1 MDDGGGRGSPRRQRA
16 DPGGGFAGARDMES
30 LLSMVL
36 DEPRGRTA
44 SRRDPVA
51 SPWRMGHPP
60 ADVGALTEAVL
71 HPDRHRRDEVVEHLR
86 ALGVPD
92 EAVVEVHV
100 PAAARRLGE
109 MWLDDTASFVEV
121 TMAVASLQGLVRD
134 LAPRPDPVAGAQ
146 APLVAMV
153 VRDRE
158 THTLGASVA
167 AARLRRGGASV
178 MLLMGRPDGQVVEAM
193 RGADLSA
200 ICVSASGREDLA
212 GLAGL
217 IGRMR
222 AVARAPVLLGGSI
235 LEGDGSCA
243 SLRVATGADHV
254 TADPGTVLRLCGLEA
269 AGAPR

>member
-1 MDDGGGRGSPRRQRA
+1 MDDGGGRGFPKRQA
-16 DPGGGFAGARDMES
+16 TDAGGFAGARDMES

-44 SRRDPVA
+44 ARRGSDA
-51 SPWRMGHPP
+51 SPWRMGSPP

-71 HPDRHRRDEVVEHLR
+71 RPERHRRDEVVERLR
-86 ALGVPD
+86 VLGVPD
-92 EAVVEVHV
+92 EAVVEIHV

-134 LAPRPDPVAGAQ
+134 LTPHPDAVADAH

-153 VRDRE
+153 VRERE
-158 THTLGASVA
+158 THTLGAAVA

-178 MLLMGRPDGQVVEAM
+178 MLLMGRPDGQVVEAV
-193 RGADLSA
+193 RGAGLSA

-222 AVARAPVLLGGSI
+222 AAARAPVLLGGSI
-235 LEGDGSCA
+235 LEGEGGCA
-243 SLRVATGADHV
+243 ALRLATGADHV
-254 TADPGTVLRLCGLEA
+254 TADPATVLRLCGLEA
-269 AGAPR
+269 AGAAR